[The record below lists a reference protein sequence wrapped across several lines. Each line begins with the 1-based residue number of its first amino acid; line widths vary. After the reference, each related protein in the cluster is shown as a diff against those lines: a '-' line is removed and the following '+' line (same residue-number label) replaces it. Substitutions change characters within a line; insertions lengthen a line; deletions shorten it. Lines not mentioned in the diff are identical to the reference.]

1 MSFYIYNIILKIK
14 ALNAKLSQKL
24 KMPYCIFEDAIK
36 KFRED
41 HCTIH
46 ANAIAYAIAISII
59 PLLTI
64 FVQLA
69 KVNRNIVQNNIA
81 SFLAAYGLSDTSEL
95 LIILDDILSRSETIA
110 GLGFLFVLYA
120 ATNFFRSLEDAFN
133 YIYQVQKKRPLLYR
147 FSLYISIF
155 ILLPI
160 IGIFAGQSIQSLRY
174 YFQPPEI
181 RKTILRNKQ
190 SFVATSDGT
199 IRIYKKDQLQTK
211 IDLKIN
217 APLKAPYRNILIDL
231 KTGRTGHPWEV
242 TEKHD
247 MRQEPNNH
255 DRYDIIDITQN
266 AKTIFVISSGAS
278 LFYSKDNGKTWQ
290 YQQILFYTNV
300 NVYIPRIK
308 DMHINKNGELL
319 MLVNDVAYSGI
330 ITRTS
335 EKKWAYKRI
344 EKIYNKIIEIKNI
357 NANITRSFKNGIYLP
372 GKGSYLYSNTEG
384 RTWEGP
390 FDALYGRRK
399 LQITAMQAN
408 NAGDMYFSA
417 KNGAFWIKKPFEVVF
432 PDIRANVKQ
441 DIKDFFIDPDG
452 RGILFGSQGLF
463 RYTKDNGYTWHILKD
478 KAVYESDFLSYMKVP
493 QAKEKKLYFSGKEN
507 TLIVAQFPKLLKELD
522 TMGQAIAT
530 SEYKVL
536 SNTSFWRSLL
546 FKMLLEPLLLITVF
560 LITVML
566 YILLPNT
573 KVYYRA
579 AIIGASVSALS
590 LIAFLSGFRIW
601 ISNFTSTEFIYGVW
615 AAIPLA
621 MLIILFSTYIL
632 LFGLELAYVT
642 QEKYLKKL

>member
-1 MSFYIYNIILKIK
+1 
-14 ALNAKLSQKL
+14 
-24 KMPYCIFEDAIK
+24 
-36 KFRED
+36 
-41 HCTIH
+41 
-46 ANAIAYAIAISII
+46 
-59 PLLTI
+59 
-64 FVQLA
+64 
-69 KVNRNIVQNNIA
+69 
-81 SFLAAYGLSDTSEL
+81 
-95 LIILDDILSRSETIA
+95 
-110 GLGFLFVLYA
+110 
-120 ATNFFRSLEDAFN
+120 
-133 YIYQVQKKRPLLYR
+133 
-147 FSLYISIF
+147 
-155 ILLPI
+155 
-160 IGIFAGQSIQSLRY
+160 
-174 YFQPPEI
+174 
-181 RKTILRNKQ
+181 
-190 SFVATSDGT
+190 
-199 IRIYKKDQLQTK
+199 
-211 IDLKIN
+211 
-217 APLKAPYRNILIDL
+217 
-231 KTGRTGHPWEV
+231 
-242 TEKHD
+242 
-247 MRQEPNNH
+247 
-255 DRYDIIDITQN
+255 
-266 AKTIFVISSGAS
+266 
-278 LFYSKDNGKTWQ
+278 
-290 YQQILFYTNV
+290 
-300 NVYIPRIK
+300 
-308 DMHINKNGELL
+308 

-330 ITRTS
+330 ITRKS
-335 EKKWAYKRI
+335 EKKWGYKRI